1 MQSHLEL
8 AGALTLSA
16 LPAVAQQGGETT
28 VTQQELTKQIQELE
42 RRQREELLDLQS
54 QIDVLEVEL
63 EASRRSSAPQ
73 PQGLNALNPQITVFG
88 SFLARTDDQP
98 VYLEGDPAQE
108 RIDDSMSLREAEVD
122 LRAAIDP
129 WADGVLILAS
139 EAEVPG
145 EFETGVEEGYFT
157 LKKLPLLD
165 TAPGGLKLKAGRFR
179 PAFGR
184 FNKIHLHDLPSVDY
198 PRSLATFLGDEGYVQ
213 DGFSGQFFL
222 PSPSD
227 ASTLEGTLELLGGG
241 DLPLA
246 EDARSS
252 ELAGLAHLGWFNEL
266 SESHSLDLGAS
277 GWTEGSDR
285 TLLGLDATWKWMP
298 HVAGQWRSLL
308 VGGELFASDV
318 DDGSSDEALGF
329 YAWTQYQFSRNT
341 YLGVRFDRA
350 EELEDADLVTHTYS
364 TYLTYST
371 TEFLRFRL
379 GFDHAE
385 SDVEH
390 EDGRNSAFLELTFVF
405 GAHPVEPYWVNR

>member
-1 MQSHLEL
+1 V
-8 AGALTLSA
+8 LTLSA
-16 LPAVAQQGGETT
+16 LPALAQQGSETT
-28 VTQQELTKQIQELE
+28 VTPQELAKQIQELE

-54 QIDVLEVEL
+54 QIDALEEEL
-63 EASRRSSAPQ
+63 EATRRASAP
-73 PQGLNALNPQITVFG
+73 PPPGANAFNPQITVFG
-88 SFLARTDDQP
+88 SFLARIDDQP
-98 VYLEGDPAQE
+98 VYLEDDPAAE

-145 EFETGVEEGYFT
+145 EFETGIEEGYLT
-157 LKKLPLLD
+157 LKKLPLVD
-165 TAPGGLKLKAGRFR
+165 TAPAGLKLKAGRFR

-198 PRSLATFLGDEGYVQ
+198 PRSFATFLGDEGYIQ
-213 DGFSGQFFL
+213 DGVSGQFFL
-222 PSPSD
+222 PSISES
-227 ASTLEGTLELLGGG
+227 STLEGTLELLGGG

-252 ELAGLAHLGWFNEL
+252 ELAGLAHVGWFNEL
-266 SESHSLDLGAS
+266 SQAQSLDLGAS

-285 TLLGLDATWKWMP
+285 TLVGVDATWKWKP
-298 HVAGQWRSLL
+298 HATGQWRSLL

-318 DDGSSDEALGF
+318 DDDSSDDALGYF
-329 YAWTQYQFSRNT
+329 GWAQYQFSRNT
-341 YLGVRFDRA
+341 YLGVRYDRA
-350 EELEDADLVTHTYS
+350 EELEDASLVTHTYS
-364 TYLTYST
+364 TYLTYYT

-379 GFDHAE
+379 GLDHAE